1 MSSVSMRMSLQE
13 EVSSKLQKISNSGKS
28 LSTQL
33 ASLGRQIDAAFTS
46 ASPEA
51 FAQKVGAA
59 ADAAVSDIGE
69 IGRAAADINNDISN
83 IGNAAN
89 VDTSGIE
96 DLADSAEQAEK
107 VISETTEST
116 KKFSETLGGLGDGTD
131 GIGPLT
137 EQVDDAGN
145 SMDAASEKAISFGG
159 ALKTLFAVVSAA
171 AIIGQVKDFAS
182 DSISLGK
189 DYTSMMSE
197 VQSLSGATGSDLALL
212 ENTAREYGATTVFSA
227 TESAEALKYM
237 SLAGW
242 SAQQSASALGGVLN
256 LAASG
261 GMELGQASD
270 MVTDYLSAFG
280 MEAQDSAYFADMLAY
295 AQANSNTTAAQL
307 GEAYKNSAANLHAA
321 GQDVETT
328 TSLLEAMANQGRKGS
343 EAGTSLAAVMRDI
356 TAKMDDGAI
365 KIGDTSVAVQDASGN
380 FRDLTNILTDVESA
394 TDGMG
399 NAQRAA
405 ALSATFTDDSIKAV
419 NMVLNEGMDKVAGYE
434 EALRGSTGAA
444 QEMADTM
451 NDNLAGDMAN
461 MNSAFEEMQ
470 LQTYEAMEEPLRN
483 LAQFTTDSVIP
494 ALTGWVPDAFG
505 SLVDGATKL
514 GKAISPMIETVLKNP
529 KAVGDAFL
537 SIGAGFAA
545 MKTVNTGFSIAKKV
559 TEAGGIVDYLGSFA
573 NKLFGSPWAAGAAA
587 VVGAVTAITF
597 AVREYNETQ
606 IDNNLAEHFGDLS
619 LTDDQISSLVD
630 QVIPVELTTQLHVA
644 NVNFDEADKLIS
656 QAEDLLA
663 ENDYLNWKARNIGLT
678 VDEGQVLIDNA
689 ENIKSYVKDALEKQE
704 YSAELTVKALL
715 GDVVGDQIIGQMQ
728 TWFSQDSEMAESLG
742 SAVTD
747 LLQKSIDEGAYDVNT
762 ATAVSIM
769 QGKML
774 DLVNGAQQA
783 ELEGKLKWI
792 SKTSSGA
799 ALDSD
804 SWKKTVEQINEA
816 ADAQIEERST
826 AIESLFSKLEQY
838 AYNDE
843 SRRPTVDAMEELLQ
857 DAYTNLQENATL
869 KSWEWGYTGLSDAY
883 GDELSTAKENID
895 SSTSQW
901 MDYFSE
907 EMETASATKGVQ
919 DPTEY
924 LNAALTNAGTI
935 DSGLDS
941 ATKGALADRFE
952 TMFPTIEDIQ
962 GIIDGVYG
970 ENGEQLSEVPQSV
983 MDKYYQAVELGAA
996 AGDQNSIYAIMSK
1009 QLADKFSGNKEDFM
1023 NMLDDA
1029 GVSFEMLPN
1038 ALQEEIRRA
1047 FTETTNSAD
1056 AGSILDEV
1064 LSSAIGSDGEIDM
1077 GKVNDIL
1084 EKFGFT
1090 ISDAAKEQGIDL
1102 EGDIPVNTDNANLDM
1117 DQLTHSLKGLNYVG
1131 ETELDGGEIAIQYT
1145 VNEGDT
1151 LSGIM
1156 KQYGVVWSE
1165 VEDQIRAANPNIQ
1178 DVNLITPDQ
1187 IINIPES
1194 VIEIA
1199 DVNTDQAKAEIQA
1212 AADET
1217 TQDPITE
1224 EQKVDTTI
1232 TKGKTNTSAAK
1243 TLTEDEAKKTFTDPI
1258 SAEGTVNAELTKGED
1273 NISSVYSQ
1281 IGSEVR
1287 SAFSTPFPAS
1297 ATVNVSLTA
1306 NYKLTNPSEKI
1317 SFGGGATGEATVT
1330 ASIAK
1335 HATGGIFDEPH
1346 FAIVS
1351 EAGPESIIPLDGSDH
1366 AVDLWQETGVRLGM
1380 FGGGKD
1386 TAAPLQ
1392 ISPVLDAE
1400 ASSSGSG
1407 SESRKSVDININGSG
1422 RITAGGGI
1430 SKADVV
1436 NILMERVRDVIVDI
1450 IEEEILVGGDAA
1462 YEY

>member
-51 FAQKVGAA
+51 FSQKVGAA

-145 SMDAASEKAISFGG
+145 SMDAASEKAISFSG

-380 FRDLTNILTDVESA
+380 FRDLTDILTDVESA

-545 MKTVNTGFSIAKKV
+545 MKTVNTGFSIAQKV
-559 TEAGGIVDYLGSFA
+559 TEAGGVVDYLGSFA
-573 NKLFGSPWAAGAAA
+573 SKLFGSPWAAGAAA
-587 VVGAVTAITF
+587 AVAAIT
-597 AVREYNETQ
+597 AVGLAIKEYNDIQVE
-606 IDNNLAEHFGDLS
+606 DSLNAHFGS
-619 LTDDQISSLVD
+619 
-630 QVIPVELTTQLHVA
+630 VELDDSQIEDFASRIINAEWL
-644 NVNFDEADKLIS
+644 VNINAALGHF
-656 QAEDLLA
+656 
-663 ENDYLNWKARNIGLT
+663 
-678 VDEGQVLIDNA
+678 DNA
-689 ENIKSYVKDALEKQE
+689 E
-704 YSAELTVKALL
+704 EL
-715 GDVVGDQIIGQMQ
+715 
-728 TWFSQDSEMAESLG
+728 
-742 SAVTD
+742 
-747 LLQKSIDEGAYDVNT
+747 
-762 ATAVSIM
+762 
-769 QGKML
+769 
-774 DLVNGAQQA
+774 AQQA
-783 ELEGKLKWI
+783 EDALKQNDTLEWRARVGISLTEDEQSTYMSNIETFTTNIEQALSEQTLAAKMTVNEFDIKMADGSSLGSQIEKWAEQDLGQMQYL
-792 SKTSSGA
+792 SSGLTNLVQNALEDGIIDVDEQAAIDQLQDKINNIMEGWQEAEAQAQMDVLTQKYGRLSGKDLEPSTFVKVVEELGKQRETATA
-799 ALDSD
+799 ALETSEKKLYTTLNALNRADENGVQRISD
-804 SWKKTVEQINEA
+804 DELTNYKQQAGYAVRNNQASMIGN
-816 ADAQIEERST
+816 
-826 AIESLFSKLEQY
+826 SLEFEK
-838 AYNDE
+838 N
-843 SRRPTVDAMEELLQ
+843 TI
-857 DAYTNLQENATL
+857 
-869 KSWEWGYTGLSDAY
+869 SDAY
-883 GDELSTAKENID
+883 GEK
-895 SSTSQW
+895 
-901 MDYFSE
+901 
-907 EMETASATKGVQ
+907 
-919 DPTEY
+919 
-924 LNAALTNAGTI
+924 
-935 DSGLDS
+935 LDS
-941 ATKGALADRFE
+941 NYSAIQEQTGNFLNNANSYLENQDYMSLFDSMQNGFISAMTGTNIFSGKDQQALS
-952 TMFPTIEDIQ
+952 DIYDSMKPDVESMA
-962 GIIDGVYG
+962 GLIDEYKEMG
-970 ENGEQLSEVPQSV
+970 QAIPQDV
-983 MDKYYQAVELGAA
+983 MTAFYDAVQIGAA
-996 AGDQNSIYAIMSK
+996 AGDVDAAWQVFANQMIADPESEALVQAI
-1009 QLADKFSGNKEDFM
+1009 QDGTVNVPDELRTAIE
-1023 NMLDDA
+1023 
-1029 GVSFEMLPN
+1029 
-1038 ALQEEIRRA
+1038 RA
-1047 FTETTNSAD
+1047 TAETTTDPVTIEGMQAD
-1056 AGSILDEV
+1056 VDNI
-1064 LSSAIGSDGEIDM
+1064 EINEAH
-1077 GKVNDIL
+1077 VQEL
-1084 EKFGFT
+1084 
-1090 ISDAAKEQGIDL
+1090 IDTAF
-1102 EGDIPVNTDNANLDM
+1102 EG
-1117 DQLTHSLKGLNYVG
+1117 LTYVG
-1131 ETELDGGEIAIQYT
+1131 TTTLDGGEIAIQYT

-1156 KQYGVVWSE
+1156 EQYGVVWSE
-1165 VEDQIRAANPNIQ
+1165 VKDQIQAANPDIQ
-1178 DVNLITPDQ
+1178 DLNLILPDQ
-1187 IINIPES
+1187 VINIPES

-1212 AADET
+1212 AADEA
-1217 TQDPITE
+1217 TQEPITE
-1224 EQKVDTTI
+1224 EQQVDTTI

-1281 IGSEVR
+1281 VGSEVR
-1287 SAFSTPFPAS
+1287 SAFATPFPAS

>member
-380 FRDLTNILTDVESA
+380 FRDLTDILTDVESA

-444 QEMADTM
+444 QEMSDTM

-559 TEAGGIVDYLGSFA
+559 TEAGGVVDYLGSFA

-587 VVGAVTAITF
+587 AVAAIT
-597 AVREYNETQ
+597 AVGLAIKEYNDIQVE
-606 IDNNLAEHFGDLS
+606 DSLNAHFGS
-619 LTDDQISSLVD
+619 
-630 QVIPVELTTQLHVA
+630 VELDDSQIEDFASRIINAEWL
-644 NVNFDEADKLIS
+644 VNINAALGHF
-656 QAEDLLA
+656 
-663 ENDYLNWKARNIGLT
+663 
-678 VDEGQVLIDNA
+678 DNA
-689 ENIKSYVKDALEKQE
+689 E
-704 YSAELTVKALL
+704 EL
-715 GDVVGDQIIGQMQ
+715 
-728 TWFSQDSEMAESLG
+728 
-742 SAVTD
+742 
-747 LLQKSIDEGAYDVNT
+747 
-762 ATAVSIM
+762 
-769 QGKML
+769 
-774 DLVNGAQQA
+774 AQQA
-783 ELEGKLKWI
+783 EDALKQNDTLEWRARVGISLTEDEQSTYMSNIETFTTNIEQALSEQTLAAKMTVNEFDIKMADGSSLGSQIEKWAEQDLGQMQYL
-792 SKTSSGA
+792 SSGLTNLVQNALEDGIIDVDEQAAIDQLQDKINNIMEGWQEAEAQAQMDVLTQKYGRLSGKDLEPSTFVKVVEELGKQRETATA
-799 ALDSD
+799 ALETSEKKLYTTLNALNRADENGVQRISD
-804 SWKKTVEQINEA
+804 DELTNYKQQAGYAVRNNQASMIGN
-816 ADAQIEERST
+816 
-826 AIESLFSKLEQY
+826 SLEFEK
-838 AYNDE
+838 N
-843 SRRPTVDAMEELLQ
+843 TI
-857 DAYTNLQENATL
+857 
-869 KSWEWGYTGLSDAY
+869 SDAY
-883 GDELSTAKENID
+883 GEK
-895 SSTSQW
+895 
-901 MDYFSE
+901 
-907 EMETASATKGVQ
+907 
-919 DPTEY
+919 
-924 LNAALTNAGTI
+924 
-935 DSGLDS
+935 LDS
-941 ATKGALADRFE
+941 NYSAIQEQTGNFLNNANSYLENQDYKSLFDSMQNGFISAMTGTNIFSGKDQQALS
-952 TMFPTIEDIQ
+952 DIYDSMKPDVESMA
-962 GIIDGVYG
+962 GLIDEYKEMG
-970 ENGEQLSEVPQSV
+970 QAVPQDV
-983 MDKYYQAVELGAA
+983 MTAFNDAVQVGAA
-996 AGDQNSIYAIMSK
+996 AGD
-1009 QLADKFSGNKEDFM
+1009 
-1023 NMLDDA
+1023 
-1029 GVSFEMLPN
+1029 V
-1038 ALQEEIRRA
+1038 
-1047 FTETTNSAD
+1047 
-1056 AGSILDEV
+1056 
-1064 LSSAIGSDGEIDM
+1064 
-1077 GKVNDIL
+1077 
-1084 EKFGFT
+1084 
-1090 ISDAAKEQGIDL
+1090 DAAWQVFANQMIADPESEALVQAIQDGTVNVPDELRTAIERATAKTTTDPVTIEGMQADVDNIEINEAHVQELIDTAF
-1102 EGDIPVNTDNANLDM
+1102 EG
-1117 DQLTHSLKGLNYVG
+1117 LTYVG
-1131 ETELDGGEIAIQYT
+1131 TTTLDGGEIALQYT

-1156 KQYGVVWSE
+1156 EQYGVVWSE
-1165 VEDQIRAANPNIQ
+1165 VKDQIQAANPDIQ
-1178 DVNLITPDQ
+1178 DLNLILPDQ
-1187 IINIPES
+1187 VINIPES

-1212 AADET
+1212 AADEA
-1217 TQDPITE
+1217 TQEPITE
-1224 EQKVDTTI
+1224 EQQVDTTI

-1281 IGSEVR
+1281 VGSEVR
-1287 SAFSTPFPAS
+1287 SAFATPFPAS

-1306 NYKLTNPSEKI
+1306 NYKLTNSSEKI